1 PPKSNFTVC
10 IAGGKSWFG
19 ISNGSYSAFYDS
31 TETLV
36 FSEQNNNSV
45 SIFENNTLIFPI
57 NETYIEHPNTYTSAQ
72 VFTSY
77 NATINSTTSDFYIDA
92 MPFDMLLN
100 MFTMF
105 TPGTGYTTFYSFL
118 LVIFSGITITIH
130 VKRKK

>member
-1 PPKSNFTVC
+1 
-10 IAGGKSWFG
+10 
-19 ISNGSYSAFYDS
+19 
-31 TETLV
+31 LV